1 MEMDIEDIPHSRG
14 NSILFFRSFVRR
26 QRRLLKGKKFVDLS
40 AGSGYI
46 ANLFDEAG
54 CIVKAYDLFPEHNL
68 FPHITAEKI
77 DLQHT
82 FPISDQSVD
91 IVILSE
97 TFEHL
102 PDQFHFFKE
111 SARILNQ
118 NGTLILTTPNTSS
131 LRSRFSQFVTE
142 SEHYSNP
149 LPDETN
155 AYVNWPGTND
165 GYFNK
170 IFISGVLRM
179 RVLAAINGLKIKEIY
194 KSQYTSTS
202 FLLLIFYPLIWFFS
216 RKNLRKQ
223 LKSSPENAEIYWAI
237 FNINT
242 SLKILLSKHLVIEF
256 EKKI

>member
-1 MEMDIEDIPHSRG
+1 MNINDIPHSRG
-14 NSILFFRSFVRR
+14 NSILFFRSFVNRHAA
-26 QRRLLKGKKFVDLS
+26 LLKGKRCIDLS

-46 ANLFDEAG
+46 AHLFANAG
-54 CIVKAYDLFPEHNL
+54 SIVQAFDLFPEHNL
-68 FPHITAEKI
+68 FPDIVSQRI
-77 DLQHT
+77 DLQLP
-82 FPISDQSVD
+82 FPIKDGSADF
-91 IVILSE
+91 VILSE

-102 PDQFHFFKE
+102 PDQYHFFKE
-111 SARILNQ
+111 SARILEKG
-118 NGTLILTTPNTSS
+118 GTLIITTPNPSS

-155 AYVNWPGTND
+155 AYVQWPGTND

-179 RVLAAINGLKIKEIY
+179 RVLAAINGLQIREIH

-202 FLLLIFYPLIWFFS
+202 FILLIFYPLIWFFS

-223 LKSSPENAEIYWAI
+223 LRSFPENADIYRSI

-242 SLKILLSKHLVIEF
+242 SLKILLSKHLIMEF
-256 EKKI
+256 EKKS